1 MTKEKLACDP
11 HKEAC
16 NFNPA
21 VFYSSLGLAILF
33 VIWGAV
39 FPGSMRSVS
48 NLALR
53 FIIDQFGWLYLFAVF
68 GFLIFVIAIA
78 LSKYGSIKLGKD
90 DDVPEYSTFSWIAM
104 LFTSGM
110 AIGLVFWSIAEPIT
124 HFTSPPFGSA
134 ETPESA
140 TLALRY
146 VFFHWGL
153 HPWAIYSLVGL
164 SLGYFQHRK
173 GLPILISSVFYPIL
187 GDRIHG
193 PIGHVIDVLAVF
205 ATIFGLSTSLGLG
218 TLQISSGLN
227 FLYNTPDSDLVH
239 LLIIGVMTII
249 FTGAAVLGIEKGI
262 QFIAERIFYLALI
275 LMGFLL
281 VFGPTTFIFDMLTNT
296 TGSYLQNILSM
307 SLWTDPVIK
316 SGWLGSWTLFYWAWW
331 ISWGP
336 FVGQFI
342 ARISRGRTIREFV
355 IGVLIVPTAFSFLWL
370 AIFGSTAL
378 EIELFGNGGIAEA
391 VSQNVASALFVTLAN
406 YPLASITSII
416 AIVLVA
422 GFFVT
427 SADAGTYVIAMLT
440 SNGSL
445 KPKDSVKAIWGIIL
459 GSVAAVLLV
468 TGGLVALQTAAI
480 VAAFPFMFVMIAM
493 VYSIIKAISSEK
505 V

>member
-1 MTKEKLACDP
+1 
-11 HKEAC
+11 
-16 NFNPA
+16 N
-21 VFYSSLGLAILF
+21 AID
-33 VIWGAV
+33 I
-39 FPGSMRSVS
+39 
-48 NLALR
+48 
-53 FIIDQFGWLYLFAVF
+53 
-68 GFLIFVIAIA
+68 
-78 LSKYGSIKLGKD
+78 
-90 DDVPEYSTFSWIAM
+90 
-104 LFTSGM
+104 
-110 AIGLVFWSIAEPIT
+110 
-124 HFTSPPFGSA
+124 
-134 ETPESA
+134 
-140 TLALRY
+140 
-146 VFFHWGL
+146 
-153 HPWAIYSLVGL
+153 
-164 SLGYFQHRK
+164 
-173 GLPILISSVFYPIL
+173 
-187 GDRIHG
+187 
-193 PIGHVIDVLAVF
+193 LAVF

-227 FLYNTPDSDLVH
+227 FLYNIPDSDFVH
-239 LLIIGVMTII
+239 LLIVGVMTII